1 MQLQVLLF
9 SLISTYSI
17 YIILACFS
25 KNMLE
30 MRNKK
35 FDKFYWKDN
44 NFIQIIFH
52 TNIFV
57 QYNTGCNFSL
67 SVLLCTFIFY
77 SEFFVCIYELCRS
90 NCLLQFKVTT
100 KIICRMGKLLFHWK
114 EPWGE
119 MEEKDNTWI
128 YITQLCTFVFF
139 H

>member
-1 MQLQVLLF
+1 MKTTSFLF
-9 SLISTYSI
+9 SVIIGYSI
-17 YIILACFS
+17 YIILVNQNS
-25 KNMLE
+25 KRLE
-30 MRNKK
+30 MRKT
-35 FDKFYWKDN
+35 
-44 NFIQIIFH
+44 IISFKSFVILI
-52 TNIFV
+52 IFV
-57 QYNTGCNFSL
+57 QHDTRCNISL

-77 SEFFVCIYELCRS
+77 PKFFVCIYELCRS